1 MKKVLLFLFVLPALF
16 WGCKKNL
23 DKVPV
28 FSPSNVTFYSTEA
41 EIIMA
46 VNACYQYVGARTT
59 AFPTIPMQLLTDFV
73 TDIGATR
80 LNTSPYIVMKS
91 GQLNSQQALSGFWW
105 NLCYQ
110 GINRTNA
117 LLDNMGRAEASSNP
131 VIFKRVKSEA
141 RAIRALMYTYL
152 VQNYGD
158 VPLVTKVLTVEEGL
172 QVDRTPKAEV
182 SQFIYTEL
190 EEAAPDLPTKYTGGE
205 RGRITRGACYAIKAR
220 QALYNGDWQI
230 AKNAAKACM
239 DLNVYKLFPG
249 YREQFLM
256 RNQNNDEVILDDQF
270 MQTSKTSANHQYMG
284 TRMGGGQVQAFPTE
298 DFISGVECTDGMLI
312 TQSPLYSNTN
322 PFANRDPRLYGA
334 VILPRVWD
342 GATITRAGTRFN
354 GCEYMSSKE
363 ALKAPDGSILPTSL
377 TKLEERVL
385 DQKTGNIVANGDVS
399 NPFPSFTGYALYK
412 YADSIWSTS
421 SNQCYNNFTLCR
433 YAEVLLTYVEASVEL
448 GQIDQSV
455 LDALNMTRAR
465 AYGNTNSSG
474 VTDIDATNYPRI
486 TTTAAADLRKI
497 VRRERKVEL
506 CFEGFRLQDL
516 RRWGLLVKALNVRN
530 NYGRPEN
537 YSILQADDIPVVDAD
552 ELFTFPYATERYG
565 ATNEQLKLRYWETF
579 GTVPAAY
586 NLLPIPIGEIQL
598 NPKLTQN
605 PGYN

>member
-1 MKKVLLFLFVLPALF
+1 MSLFLVPVVFG
-16 WGCKKNL
+16 GCKKNL

-41 EIIMA
+41 EIVMA
-46 VNACYQYVGARTT
+46 VNACYQYVGARI
-59 AFPTIPMQLLTDFV
+59 APFPTVPLQMLTDFV

-80 LNTSPYIVMKS
+80 LTTNPYAVFKT
-91 GQLNSQQALSGFWW
+91 GQLNSGQGLSSFWW

-117 LLDNMGRAEASSNP
+117 LLDNMHRAEASANP

-141 RAIRALMYTYL
+141 RAIRALMYIYL

-172 QVDRTPKAEV
+172 QQTRTAKATVAE
-182 SQFIYTEL
+182 FIYTEL
-190 EEAAPDLPTKYTGGE
+190 EEAAADLPNKYTATNE
-205 RGRITRGACYAIKAR
+205 KGRITKGAAYALKAR
-220 QALYNGDWQI
+220 MALYNGDWQV
-230 AKNAAKACM
+230 AKTAAKACM
-239 DLNVYKLFPG
+239 DLNVYKLFPS

-256 RNQNNDEVILDDQF
+256 RNQNNEETILDDQY
-270 MQTSKTSANHQYMG
+270 MQVSKQSANQQYLG

-298 DFISGVECTDGMLI
+298 DFIAGVECTDGMLI
-312 TQSPLYSNTN
+312 TESPTYDKTD

-342 GATITRAGTRFN
+342 GVTIKSPGTRFN

-363 ALKAPDGSILPTSL
+363 TLKAPDGSILPTSL

-385 DQKTGNIVANGDVS
+385 DQKTGNMVSNGDIL
-399 NPFPSFTGYALYK
+399 NAFPSFTGYALYK
-412 YADSIWSTS
+412 YADSVWSTS
-421 SNQCYNNFTLCR
+421 SNSCYNNFTLCR
-433 YAEVLLTYVEASVEL
+433 FAEVLLTYVEASVEL
-448 GQIDQSV
+448 GQVDQSV

-465 AYGNTNSSG
+465 AYGNTNASG
-474 VTDIDATNYPRI
+474 VTNIDATNYPRI
-486 TTTAAADLRKI
+486 TTTDVAELRKI

-516 RRWGLLVKALNVRN
+516 RRWGLLEKALNGRN

-537 YSILQADDIPVVDAD
+537 YTILQADDMPIVDGD
-552 ELFTFPYATERYG
+552 ELFTFPYATEKYG
-565 ATNEQLKLRYWETF
+565 ATNEQQKMRYWETF
-579 GTVPAAY
+579 GTIPAAY
-586 NLLPIPIGEIQL
+586 NLLPIPIGELQL
-598 NPKLTQN
+598 NPQLTQN